1 MYEILKGVSMK
12 SVLSWLIKNFCKP
25 IVLKTLSII
34 ILLFVFI
41 NISLYNLGSKAKA
54 MANSPVHPD
63 DLKQIDECQLRML
76 RREKGLIT
84 YDSIKDATQKCN
96 DKEKNDLDYQQMIIQ
111 KKIIDER
118 LKEIRENTKKESK
131 EKI

>member
-25 IVLKTLSII
+25 IVLKTLGII

-41 NISLYNLGSKAKA
+41 NISLYNLGSKAI
-54 MANSPVHPD
+54 ANSPVHPD

-84 YDSIKDATQKCN
+84 YSSIKDATQKCN
-96 DKEKNDLDYQQMIIQ
+96 DKEKNDLEYQQMIIQ

-131 EKI
+131 